1 MLASRLSEDPTISVL
16 LLERGPLKDVF
27 MSRVPL
33 MSQNYVSSWST
44 GIQDRF
50 SEPIAA
56 YNDRRL
62 QLASGEGLGGTSRLN
77 GLLVT
82 RGTPGGYNEWAGE
95 LGMEGWAWNDVEP
108 YFARM
113 ETALDRS
120 DTYYRGQK
128 GEHMPGNEAFF
139 RGKSLTLRQ
148 DLWST
153 ERPIGDTGSIHSTCL
168 PQSQFNNTGN

>member
-1 MLASRLSEDPTISVL
+1 
-16 LLERGPLKDVF
+16 

-44 GIQDRF
+44 GVQDRF

-82 RGTPGGYNEWAGE
+82 RGTPGGYNEWANE
-95 LGMEGWAWNDVEP
+95 LGLEGWAWNDVEP
-108 YFARM
+108 YFAKM
-113 ETALDRS
+113 ETALDHS
-120 DTYYRGQK
+120 DTDYRGQK
-128 GEHMPGNEAFF
+128 GEY
-139 RGKSLTLRQ
+139 T
-148 DLWST
+148 
-153 ERPIGDTGSIHSTCL
+153 
-168 PQSQFNNTGN
+168 